1 MDYLLFITKKKNFAI
16 SFSIF
21 EKKKEKIPIQ
31 SVQQT
36 IIQSFA
42 IFERP
47 TKTPQICLSD
57 PHRTAFSGGQSGV
70 STWSERRYED
80 GKTAYLK
87 NEKS

>member
-1 MDYLLFITKKKNFAI
+1 MDYLLFITKKINFVI

-21 EKKKEKIPIQ
+21 EKYLEKIPIQ

-47 TKTPQICLSD
+47 TKTPQIRRSD
-57 PHRTAFSGGQSGV
+57 PLRTAFSGGQSGV
-70 STWSERRYED
+70 LRWLERRIE
-80 GKTAYLK
+80 GLETALL
-87 NEKS
+87 EE